1 MQSIIPAVLTLFFLL
16 TSHGVAGEPR
26 LADGRFYHSGDG
38 VLELLSRK
46 TGAAFSGR
54 YRRGAGTYDTAAYA
68 AICRVFGAS
77 CASGNRILSLRLIE
91 FIDYLQDH
99 FNSGARITITS
110 GYRSPHYNRSI
121 RKKGAL
127 AAKASLHQ
135 YGMAADLIMDGVDA
149 RRIWTFVRRLGFGG
163 AGYYG
168 GETVH
173 LDVGPPRW
181 WDQASSGVGTG
192 ISDDNKLIGI
202 VSDFD
207 IYEPGEPLVL
217 RLIRMTAFPV
227 GVGSGFDL
235 VRRVDQG
242 QPEVVM
248 PFKPAF
254 AVDSAGACP
263 EFSTIEQLAAIRWRL
278 PSDIKK
284 GRYSIRATFC
294 GMAYPHMPESV
305 VTPVF
310 TVR

>member
-1 MQSIIPAVLTLFFLL
+1 MQTIVPVILTLFFLL
-16 TSHGVAGEPR
+16 AGHGVAAER
-26 LADGRFYHSGDG
+26 HLSDGRFYHSGDG
-38 VLELLSRK
+38 ILELLSRK

-68 AICRVFGAS
+68 AICRVFGAP

-127 AAKASLHQ
+127 AARASLHQ
-135 YGMAADLIMDGVDA
+135 YGMAADLIMEGVDA

-163 AGYYG
+163 TGYYG

-207 IYEPGEPLVL
+207 IYEPGETLAL

-227 GVGSGFDL
+227 GVASEFEL
-235 VRRVDQG
+235 VRRVGQG
-242 QPEVVM
+242 QPKAAM
-248 PFKPAF
+248 PFKPVL

-263 EFSTIEQLAAIRWRL
+263 EFSTIEEATAIRWRL
-278 PSDIKK
+278 PSDVVK

-294 GMAYPHMPESV
+294 GMFYPHMPKSV
-305 VTPVF
+305 VTPAF